1 MEKWVQLLVAV
12 VSLVRV
18 LLELPETLFKWKKQ
32 HRKKGR
38 IKGRR

>member
-18 LLELPETLFKWKKQ
+18 LLELPETLFKWKKR
-32 HRKKGR
+32 HRKQGR
-38 IKGRR
+38 GQGRR